1 MQKICRK
8 GGNIPFKE
16 SQTQQPVKQN
26 KPKKSSTTPH
36 VAVSV
41 VTPQNRLQLQL
52 PPLNAQ
58 KSIPLTLT
66 SPFPDIASASLI
78 LCLFDPQIRCLFDPI
93 VTALLFCVVEFGDW
107 SCVRVLE
114 GEIGGGLVVV
124 VVMEVE
130 VEEARP
136 AMTFDEASMER
147 SKNFVKALQ
156 ELKNLRPQLYSAAE
170 YCEKSYLN
178 SEQKQMVLDNL
189 KDYAMRALVNA
200 VDHLGTVAYK
210 LTDLLEQ
217 QTSDVSTME
226 LKVSCLNQQLL
237 TCQTYTDKEGIRQQQ
252 LLAIVPRHHK
262 RYVLPNLINKKV
274 HFSPNV
280 QNDPRQTHVQARPRV
295 HPSASPS
302 AKTLS
307 WHLASETKPSL
318 KGSQKSSTCSEGQR
332 NSLES
337 SGEFDFLGNEPGI
350 GKKSSS
356 THSERSTGSR
366 SPLSS
371 IIRQPFGNGHKDTS
385 LDSRPLTPFRSF
397 ETPTRQVILRAPS
410 RGKGVLSSLFAK
422 QKVPKLKAG
431 AVA

>member
-1 MQKICRK
+1 
-8 GGNIPFKE
+8 
-16 SQTQQPVKQN
+16 
-26 KPKKSSTTPH
+26 
-36 VAVSV
+36 
-41 VTPQNRLQLQL
+41 
-52 PPLNAQ
+52 
-58 KSIPLTLT
+58 
-66 SPFPDIASASLI
+66 
-78 LCLFDPQIRCLFDPI
+78 
-93 VTALLFCVVEFGDW
+93 
-107 SCVRVLE
+107 
-114 GEIGGGLVVV
+114 
-124 VVMEVE
+124 MEVE

-136 AMTFDEASMER
+136 GLTFDEASMER

-189 KDYAMRALVNA
+189 KDYAVRALVNA

-226 LKVSCLNQQLL
+226 LKVTSLNQQLL
-237 TCQTYTDKEGIRQQQ
+237 TCQTYTDKEGIRQQE

-337 SGEFDFLGNEPGI
+337 SGEFDFIGNEPGI

-356 THSERSTGSR
+356 THSERSAGSR

-371 IIRQPFGNGHKDTS
+371 IIRQPFGNTHKETS
-385 LDSRPLTPFRSF
+385 LDSRSLTPFRSF
-397 ETPTRQVILRAPS
+397 ETPTTQAIVRAPS
-410 RGKGVLSSLFAK
+410 RGKGVLSSLFVK